1 MLFELTR
8 HDVRSVLNVKKHED
22 QRERIYCIPTVEDT
36 VAMSFSIQAPDPFNF
51 NCPEQWPNWIRRFER
66 YCLASKLS
74 DEDEKN

>member
-8 HDVRSVLNVKKHED
+8 HGVRSVLNVKKHED

-51 NCPEQWPNWIRRFER
+51 N
-66 YCLASKLS
+66 
-74 DEDEKN
+74 